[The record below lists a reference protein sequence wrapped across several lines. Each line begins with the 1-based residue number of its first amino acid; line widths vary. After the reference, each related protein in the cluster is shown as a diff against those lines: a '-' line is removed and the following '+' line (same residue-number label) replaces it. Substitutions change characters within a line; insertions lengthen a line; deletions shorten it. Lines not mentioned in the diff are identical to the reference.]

1 MNRRSWGRVGVAL
14 LGALLSPTSRAAAQD
29 VALPPDLQVGLIT
42 KILTFDRRVDRY
54 GPELVLG
61 VAYQPR
67 NRESTRAHDEIM
79 ASVAAAGAVSVE
91 GMPLRVV
98 GVPLADDR
106 LPGDLAD
113 RVDVLYLTPVRAVDP
128 RALLDE
134 ARAMGILTITATSSV
149 AAQGAA
155 VGLLLRDARPHI
167 TIDLQAARLAG
178 ADLSSR
184 LLRLAEVRQ

>member
-1 MNRRSWGRVGVAL
+1 
-14 LGALLSPTSRAAAQD
+14 
-29 VALPPDLQVGLIT
+29 
-42 KILTFDRRVDRY
+42 
-54 GPELVLG
+54 
-61 VAYQPR
+61 
-67 NRESTRAHDEIM
+67 
-79 ASVAAAGAVSVE
+79 
-91 GMPLRVV
+91 
-98 GVPLADDR
+98 
-106 LPGDLAD
+106 
-113 RVDVLYLTPVRAVDP
+113 VDVLYLTPVRAVDP